1 MKKGNALVA
10 GTVLWLA
17 FNAVA
22 INIAAAVPPAMDS
35 LMTVWSDETQPSDER
50 FSAFDKLYRQ
60 FYQQYPDSLLPQLEK
75 LRAEA
80 QASNRPLILFE
91 AFNRKGNLLNYQGKN
106 EEALLAYDQA
116 GAVAASLGDSL
127 RMGSTMAN
135 RGNVYAALSDYLKAT
150 QQYTAALRLYE
161 SAGYVRGQRNV
172 RMALANVFVL
182 IDNYELGKTYY
193 EDVFVEMGDDGSDR
207 FSGILQMNMGWC
219 EYKLG
224 NMNRAEQLYLKALEL
239 LAKADARFHLASCY
253 DNLAVLCSDLG
264 RVAEAKKL
272 IEQGLAMHKELGA
285 TLEVL
290 KDQLKLAE
298 IQMITDTE
306 GALRSAGAIQVKLLE
321 LGGNETKRD
330 LYELLYRGNKKLGR
344 VDVALDMHERYLVFS
359 DSVQELK
366 NHHLVLRTAY
376 EKEMEHELFA
386 LEMKGHQEKGEMR
399 IEQLQTLLW
408 LILVFMSVVAA
419 LVAYIF
425 QNQKKHRLR
434 REQLL
439 AQIEELRTSRGGQ
452 ILVDSK
458 GFELVRERIEAS
470 LKRTLNETDWNV
482 LHILLKDPTS
492 TNAQIAENAC
502 LSVDGIGSSLRR
514 MYVYFSVQETKYKK
528 IALLHK
534 AMNLSVFREADELMA
549 RGGEQRK
556 SSQSS

>member
-1 MKKGNALVA
+1 MKGGAGLAA

-17 FNAVA
+17 FTAFA
-22 INIAAAVPPAMDS
+22 INVTAAVPPAMDS

-60 FYQQYPDSLLPQLEK
+60 FYQRYPDSLLPQLEK

-80 QASNRPLILFE
+80 QALNRPLILFE

-135 RGNVYAALSDYLKAT
+135 RGNVYAGFSDYLKAT

-207 FSGILQMNMGWC
+207 FSGILRMNMGWC

-239 LAKADARFHLASCY
+239 LLKADARFHLASCY

-272 IEQGLAMHKELGA
+272 IEQGLAMHQELGA

-306 GALRSAGAIQVKLLE
+306 GALRSAEAIQVKLLE
-321 LGGNETKRD
+321 LSGNETKRD

-376 EKEMEHELFA
+376 EKEMEHEMLA
-386 LEMKGHQEKGEMR
+386 LEMKGREEKSEMR
-399 IEQLQTLLW
+399 IQQLQTLLW

-425 QNQKKHRLR
+425 QNQKKHLQR

-439 AQIEELRTSRGGQ
+439 AQIEELRKSRGGQ
-452 ILVDSK
+452 VLVDSN
-458 GFELVRERIEAS
+458 GFELDRDRIEAS
-470 LKRTLNETDWNV
+470 LERTLNETDWNV
-482 LHILLKDPTS
+482 LNILLKDPSS
-492 TNAQIAENAC
+492 TNAQIAENAY

-528 IALLHK
+528 IALLHE
-534 AMNLSVFREADELMA
+534 AMNLSAHSEKPSE
-549 RGGEQRK
+549 
-556 SSQSS
+556 